1 LEEQFLKTM
10 GLVMT
15 RIKVCGITNTEDA
28 VWVANLGADYL
39 GLVFAKDSP
48 RKVSLDKAKEIAKTV
63 PPYIRKVGLFVNE
76 EPKQVERILAAC
88 SLDTLQFH
96 GEETAEYCREF
107 KGRAEIIKAFR
118 IKDEESLAQ
127 IPQYD
132 VDFYLLDAFV
142 EGAQGGTGETFNWD
156 LACRAKEFGRPIF
169 LAGGLNPDNVKQAIK
184 KVQPYAVDV
193 SSGVESSPRRKSK
206 ELMQAFIDNVRKIK

>member
-1 LEEQFLKTM
+1 MVK
-10 GLVMT
+10 
-15 RIKVCGITNTEDA
+15 IKICGITNTDDA

-48 RKVSLDKAKEIAKTV
+48 RKVSLDRAREIAKTV
-63 PPYIRKVGLFVNE
+63 PPYIKKVGLFVNE
-76 EPKQVERILAAC
+76 EPKQVNKILTLC
-88 SLDTLQFH
+88 SLNVLQFH
-96 GEETAEYCREF
+96 GEETPEYCREF
-107 KGRAEIIKAFR
+107 KGKAEVIKAFR
-118 IKDEESLAQ
+118 IRDEQSLAQ

-142 EGAQGGTGETFNWD
+142 EGVPGGTGETFNWD

-169 LAGGLNPDNVKQAIK
+169 LAGGLNPDNVGQAIK

-193 SSGVESSPRRKSK
+193 SSGVESSPRRKST
-206 ELMQAFIDNVRKIK
+206 ELMQAFVDKVRKISPIL